1 MNLRRLGV
9 VFRKEVVD
17 GVRDRRA
24 LYSVVFSICFG
35 PLLVGF
41 MFNRMAAR
49 HASARDIEIPIVGAQ
64 HAPALVSW
72 LGQQEGVTI
81 TEGPEDAEQA
91 VRKQQQ
97 NVVVVISEEF
107 NKQFAEARGAKI
119 QLVADGSRDSAR
131 PKVERVRRLL
141 QRYGVQIAS
150 LRLIARGISPAV
162 AAPIRIEDIEVS
174 SAQQRAARALAFVPL
189 FIVIAAF
196 VGGMQVATDST
207 AGERERGSL
216 ESLLINP
223 VAREAFVGGKWL
235 AAVVFA
241 SLTMILTTLFCAGV
255 LASMPLQELG
265 IRFHFGREAILGAIA
280 AGLPI
285 AFLSSGMQV
294 FVASFARSF
303 KEAQSYLGM
312 LIMLPMLPGF
322 LLIVYP
328 VTNQWWL
335 APIPLLGQHLLLGD
349 VLGGKNPGML
359 PFALAAIS
367 AFGVS
372 LGFVY
377 LTTRLFR
384 KEKVIFGR

>member
-9 VFRKEVVD
+9 VLRKELVD

-24 LYSVVFSICFG
+24 IYSVIFSICFG

-41 MFNRMAAR
+41 MFSRMAAR
-49 HASARDIEIPIVGAQ
+49 QTSARDIEIPIVGAQ
-64 HAPALVSW
+64 HAPALVDW

-81 TEGPEDAEQA
+81 TDGPTDAERA
-91 VRKQQQ
+91 VREQQQ
-97 NVVVVISEEF
+97 DVVVVISEEF
-107 NKQFAEARGAKI
+107 NKQFAEARRAKI

-131 PKVERVRRLL
+131 PKVQRVRRLL
-141 QRYGVQIAS
+141 EAYGVQIAA
-150 LRLIARGISPAV
+150 LRLIARGISPSI

-174 SAQQRAARALAFVPL
+174 SAQQRAARLLAFVPL

-196 VGGMQVATDST
+196 AGGMQVATDST

-216 ESLLINP
+216 ESLLVNP

-235 AAVVFA
+235 AAVIFA
-241 SLTMILTTLFCAGV
+241 SLTMILTTFFCAAM
-255 LASMPLQELG
+255 LARVPLQELG
-265 IRFHFGREAILGAIA
+265 IRFHFGREAIVGAIA
-280 AGLPI
+280 AGVPM
-285 AFLSSGMQV
+285 AFLSAGLQV

-312 LIMLPMLPGF
+312 LIMLPMLPGI
-322 LLIVYP
+322 LLIIYP
-328 VTNQWWL
+328 VANQWWL
-335 APIPLLGQHLLLGD
+335 APVPLLGQHLLLSD

-359 PFALAAIS
+359 AFSLAALS
-367 AFGVS
+367 ALGAS
-372 LGFVY
+372 LVLVY

-384 KEKVIFGR
+384 REKTIFGR